1 MLPTLARTLEAHDP
15 YARAHAARVT
25 ALAEV
30 LVERLPGTAPRLE
43 TVRLGAPLHDIG
55 KIWVPKSILCK
66 PGPLNEAELAR
77 VREHPAVGAGIVRA
91 VPAVSAALPYVLYHH
106 ERWDG
111 RGYPTGR
118 AGRAIPLGARV
129 LAVADAFDA
138 MTSERPYRHALG
150 AEYALE
156 EIERC
161 SGSQFDPAVVRAFV
175 SAWDDGAVAVR
186 RPRAKTPGR
195 RAS

>member
-1 MLPTLARTLEAHDP
+1 MLSTLARTLEAHDP
-15 YARAHAARVT
+15 YARAHAERVT

-30 LVERLPGTAPRLE
+30 LVARLE
-43 TVRLGAPLHDIG
+43 HAAPPIETLRVGAPLHDIG
-55 KIWVPKSILCK
+55 KIWVPRSILCK
-66 PGPLNEAELAR
+66 PGPLNETELAR
-77 VREHPAVGAGIVRA
+77 VREHPAVGAGIVRT
-91 VPAVSAALPYVLYHH
+91 VPAVNAAVPYVLYHH

-111 RGYPTGR
+111 GGYPTGR
-118 AGRAIPLGARV
+118 AGRAIPLGARI

-161 SGSQFDPAVVRAFV
+161 SGSQFDPVVVRAFV
-175 SAWDDGAVAVR
+175 AAWGDGAVPTRAT
-186 RPRAKTPGR
+186 AKTAR
-195 RAS
+195 RQAS